1 MATNK
6 TFLIIK
12 REYIQRVRRK
22 SFIITTI
29 LFPILMIALM
39 ALPTIIAAV
48 SGTETKHI
56 AVIDKS
62 GVLGQALSSDQSM
75 VFDISNENINDLR
88 KSEDLD
94 GILVIPEDAL
104 STGANFT
111 LLTNNSLG
119 LQSETQIM
127 TLLNATVQQL
137 RLSKHDDIPQ
147 LGRIMTEIQLPV
159 RVDSIKMDSDE
170 DETSSSLASYLIGL
184 LMSFI
189 LYMFVLIYGQMI
201 MTSIIEEKNNRV
213 LEIVVSSVKPTQIM
227 LGKILGIAGVA
238 VTQIII
244 WGVIIGLFS
253 TYAMPSLI
261 TSALTGNT
269 DMEFASMLT
278 TLGNSGYILGLFA
291 QLAVLLILGYLFYSA
306 IFAAIGS
313 AVDNIQDASQLQ
325 TLATLPIILA
335 MLFTMTVLNDPNSTL
350 ATWLTMIP
358 FTSPMVTMARVP
370 IGIPTWELITAIASM
385 ILWTILIIWLASRIY
400 RVGIFMYGK
409 KPTVK
414 DLIRWSRYK

>member
-75 VFDISNENINDLR
+75 VFEISNENINDLR

-119 LQSETQIM
+119 LQSETQIT